1 MKKDRRTEMSREIG
15 VPVEAVWKALT
26 EAEELQRWF
35 PLEAVVSPED
45 VKLTWGG
52 GIDWNMKIE
61 EQKEN
66 EYLRWGYDKEHH
78 HLVGQQARRL
88 AVEFF
93 LEAKKGSTLLRI
105 VHSGFGEEKSWDDL
119 YDGVRRGWQTESLSL
134 KHYLENHAGKDRIVA
149 LAEIT
154 SKKAEQELWDFLN
167 ADGVAIDGDQY
178 TYTTPLGDLYKGALL
193 YSNPPQDLCG
203 TLQHLNNAMLRISI
217 ERFYPGADN
226 TIWIWIGAYDVPE
239 QTMKELQQKWQDK
252 LQQLIN

>member
-1 MKKDRRTEMSREIG
+1 MKKDRSTEMSREISA
-15 VPVEAVWKALT
+15 PVEAVWKALT
-26 EAEELQRWF
+26 QGEELQRWF
-35 PLEAVVSPED
+35 PLEAVASPAD

-52 GIDWNMKIE
+52 GIDWNMEIE

-78 HLVGQQARRL
+78 HLVGQKARRL

-93 LEAKKGSTLLRI
+93 LEAKKGNTMLRI

-134 KHYLENHAGKDRIVA
+134 KHYLENHAGKNRVVA

-154 SKKAEQELWDFLN
+154 SKKTAQELWDLLM
-167 ADGVAIDGDQY
+167 AGGISIKDDQY
-178 TYTTPLGDLYKGALL
+178 TYITPLGDTYQGNLL
-193 YSNPPQDLCG
+193 YDNPPQDLCG

-226 TIWIWIGAYDVPE
+226 TIWVWIGAYGVPE
-239 QTMKELQQKWQDK
+239 KEIKEVQQKWQEK
-252 LQQLIN
+252 LHQLIP